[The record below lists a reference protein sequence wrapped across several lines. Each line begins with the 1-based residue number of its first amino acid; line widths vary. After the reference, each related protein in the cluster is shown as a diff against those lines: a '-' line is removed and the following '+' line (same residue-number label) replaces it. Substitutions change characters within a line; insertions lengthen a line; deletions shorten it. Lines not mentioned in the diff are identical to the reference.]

1 MAAVLKKSQ
10 VLSYQCLVAAMYC
23 LLSYLTLEYA
33 AFGDGYTVVWPAA
46 GFAIGVLIRFGLQFA
61 VGVFIGALAAC
72 LMKDYP
78 TWVSIAIALGDT
90 IAPFLAVYLLRVLP
104 FSSNLYRSNDFLSL
118 VFASG
123 LTATLSTLIGGNSYL
138 SMVGESSGLLVNWW
152 MSDVLGIVLLTP
164 LLLLYTPVALSK
176 VVTRQSLEALVL
188 IVFSIIIAMIVLR
201 GWDFGV
207 IEQLKSSYLLTIPL
221 VWAILRFG
229 QVMTALLVF
238 EYALIGV
245 WGLTEQQGFFVA
257 QDAQVNLVL
266 FWTYF
271 MVMALISLTI
281 SYIVNER
288 NTLYQAINRSQVSSY
303 IFSDQNLRFEF
314 VNNATLEDLGVSFGE
329 ALKLGP
335 VDLKPFYEPEQ
346 FRVLLE
352 PLSNQEKTSLSFE
365 TVIRSAKGPYPA
377 EVYIQNI
384 NHLNRTCYF
393 ASVIDISERLEH
405 EQRLRLGNQVCEL
418 TPQAIMVTDKDNLII
433 RVNSAFTDITGYEA
447 NEVLGHH
454 PEILNSDRHNQLFYE
469 AFWHRLHHEKLW
481 KGEVYSC
488 RKNGEVYLQS
498 LTIKLVHDLHGEIEN
513 YIAMFTD
520 ITQER
525 EQAMHFKQLA
535 EIDNLTNLPNRILL
549 QQSFQSA
556 IALAKRNK
564 GELAVLYIDLNDFKP
579 INDTYG
585 HAMGDI
591 VLKKISER
599 MKACVRDSD
608 TVSRIG
614 GDEFSVLLS
623 SIENI
628 ENCHA
633 LANKIKQAINEPII
647 DGDISIK
654 LTASIGIACFPN
666 QGDTLEALLN
676 YADLSM
682 YKDKEKMKQV

>member
-1 MAAVLKKSQ
+1 MATVLRKSQ
-10 VLSYQCLVAAMYC
+10 VLIYQCLVAAIYC
-23 LLSYLTLEYA
+23 LLSYATLAYA
-33 AFGDGYTVVWPAA
+33 SFGEGYTVVWLAA
-46 GFAIGVLIRFGLQFA
+46 GFAIAVLIRFGLQYA
-61 VGVFIGALAAC
+61 LSIFIGALVAC
-72 LMKDYP
+72 LINNYSLW
-78 TWVSIAIALGDT
+78 TSVATAIGDT
-90 IAPFLAVYLLRVLP
+90 TAPFLAVYLLKILP
-104 FSSNLYRSNDFLSL
+104 FSSNLYRLNDFLSL
-118 VFASG
+118 VFAGG
-123 LTATLSTLIGGNSYL
+123 LTATLSTLIDL
-138 SMVGESSGLLVNWW
+138 LMVGESSSLLANWW
-152 MSDVLGIVLLTP
+152 LSDVLGIVLLTP
-164 LLLLYTPVALSK
+164 LLLLYTPVTLSK
-176 VVTRQSLEALVL
+176 IVTKQSLEAVAL
-188 IVFSIIIAMIVLR
+188 ILFSITIAMIVLR

-238 EYALIGV
+238 EYTLIGV
-245 WGLTEQQGFFVA
+245 WGLIEQQGFFISDDSQA
-257 QDAQVNLVL
+257 NLVL

-271 MVMALISLTI
+271 MVMSLISLTI

-288 NTLYQAINRSQVSSY
+288 NTLYQAINRSQMRSY
-303 IFSDQNLRFEF
+303 IFNGQNLRFEF
-314 VNNATLEDLGVSFGE
+314 VNNATLEDLGVSFSE
-329 ALKLGP
+329 AHKLGP
-335 VDLKPFYEPEQ
+335 VDLKPFYEPNE
-346 FRVLLE
+346 FRSLLE

-365 TVIRSAKGPYPA
+365 TVIQSAKGPYPA

-384 NHLNRTCYF
+384 NHLSRTYYF
-393 ASVIDISERLEH
+393 ASVMDISERLEN

-433 RVNSAFTDITGYEA
+433 RVNSAFTEITGYEA

-469 AFWHRLHHEKLW
+469 AFWQRLHHEKLW

-498 LTIKLVHDLHGEIEN
+498 LTIKLVHGLNGNIEN

-535 EIDNLTNLPNRILL
+535 EIDNLTNLPNRTLL

-564 GELAVLYIDLNDFKP
+564 GQLGILYIDLNDFKP

-591 VLKKISER
+591 VLKQIAKR

-623 SIENI
+623 SIDDI
-628 ENCHA
+628 ENSHA
-633 LANKIKQAINEPII
+633 LAEKIKQAINEPII
-647 DGDISIK
+647 EGDATIK
-654 LTASIGIACFPN
+654 MTASIGIASFPS

-682 YKDKEKMKQV
+682 YEDKEKMKQV